1 MIVSNISLQNGDTV
15 VVNTN
20 NPIDGL
26 VSRPFN
32 YEYLNSDTFL
42 DLITY
47 AGGFAKNANK
57 ERLSVDLL
65 VENTLSTTYPSL
77 NDIVND
83 KQLESIYVGRKTI
96 QSKRDAMIIGS
107 SVSNGSYGYKN
118 GSPLS
123 DLIGKLNFSNDIYL
137 YVFTEQQWI
146 EDLYEISADPQ
157 F

>member
-1 MIVSNISLQNGDTV
+1 M
-15 VVNTN
+15 
-20 NPIDGL
+20 
-26 VSRPFN
+26 
-32 YEYLNSDTFL
+32 
-42 DLITY
+42 
-47 AGGFAKNANK
+47 
-57 ERLSVDLL
+57 L

-123 DLIGKLNFSNDIYL
+123 DLIGKLNFQMIYTL
-137 YVFTEQQWI
+137 FMLFFSSRATV
-146 EDLYEISADPQ
+146 D
-157 F
+157 